1 MYPGSRKHQDPTPEA
16 RKARAQA
23 KAECIQVALD
33 DYRQYLDIPTSTEDP
48 DVLKVEEQKFRDKF
62 SEDVVN
68 FHGRHSKYNRMV
80 VKDDLDPQL
89 EGIINS
95 AGSLATRAINAGAS
109 NVKPIFTLDHVNNL
123 QEAPE
128 ESQKQVS

>member
-1 MYPGSRKHQDPTPEA
+1 
-16 RKARAQA
+16 
-23 KAECIQVALD
+23 
-33 DYRQYLDIPTSTEDP
+33 
-48 DVLKVEEQKFRDKF
+48 
-62 SEDVVN
+62 
-68 FHGRHSKYNRMV
+68 MV